1 MDEYSTDI
9 SIICISSLTTQRSS
23 FVTFHLFYLLLFF
36 LFRSKVFEE
45 VFVIGKENY
54 YIVLR
59 EDDN

>member
-9 SIICISSLTTQRSS
+9 SIICISSTQRSS

-59 EDDN
+59 KDDN